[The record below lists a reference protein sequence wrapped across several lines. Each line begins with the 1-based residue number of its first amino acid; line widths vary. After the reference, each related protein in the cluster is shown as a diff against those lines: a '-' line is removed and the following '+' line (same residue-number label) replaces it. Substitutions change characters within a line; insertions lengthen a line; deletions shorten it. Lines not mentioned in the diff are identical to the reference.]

1 MIFLIFKFYTN
12 LTCDMYTEI
21 YFPSRWFQ
29 CRWIEIKKII
39 DVSTTIK
46 QMKIIDLRYR
56 KSNLLNL
63 YMIETS
69 NSWAS
74 LKGMPLVT
82 LINSQCKKFPFNN
95 FNY

>member
-46 QMKIIDLRYR
+46 QMKIIDLRYLENQTFWIFIWS
-56 KSNLLNL
+56 KHQIAEHL
-63 YMIETS
+63 
-69 NSWAS
+69 
-74 LKGMPLVT
+74 
-82 LINSQCKKFPFNN
+82 
-95 FNY
+95 